1 MDIMWRLKYYFVEF
15 RTKNRVR
22 ENFSSCIPLDA
33 NIFLGVLT
41 DRARVQNF
49 ASTTP
54 LVQNMFLGVRS
65 HRARERILTPSTPWV
80 QKYVNRILS
89 IIFFPISI

>member
-1 MDIMWRLKYYFVEF
+1 MGA
-15 RTKNRVR
+15 
-22 ENFSSCIPLDA
+22 NFPSYIPLDE
-33 NIFLGVLT
+33 NMFLGVLT

-54 LVQNMFLGVRS
+54 LVKNKFLGVPSR
-65 HRARERILTPSTPWV
+65 RERGQNFTPSTPWV

-89 IIFFPISI
+89 IIFYPISI